1 MNMELK
7 KTFDT
12 MVKDIADANIAI
24 KPTKEHKLNL
34 YGLYKQATVGDVEGD
49 TPGFSH
55 FEKRLKHLAW
65 KKFAGLS
72 SEQAMQQYIEY
83 AKKNS

>member
-1 MNMELK
+1 MNMAK

-34 YGLYKQATVGDVEGD
+34 YGLYKQATGDVEGGH
-49 TPGFSH
+49 TW
-55 FEKRLKHLAW
+55 L
-65 KKFAGLS
+65 
-72 SEQAMQQYIEY
+72 
-83 AKKNS
+83 